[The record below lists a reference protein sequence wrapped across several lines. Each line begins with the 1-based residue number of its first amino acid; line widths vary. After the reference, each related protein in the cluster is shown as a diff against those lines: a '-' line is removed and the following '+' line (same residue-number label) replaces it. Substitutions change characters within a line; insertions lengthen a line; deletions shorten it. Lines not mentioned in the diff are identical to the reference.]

1 MTGLWWWG
9 DDDVVWRGVSFYR
22 VLDVIGFFR
31 AECWRF
37 GDLRAKFGNEKGYQ
51 LTQFT

>member
-1 MTGLWWWG
+1 MTLFGG
-9 DDDVVWRGVSFYR
+9 AVSFYR

-51 LTQFT
+51 LTQFTKLSS